1 MRRLSA
7 SLMCVLVLSLT
18 ACADW
23 AGAESADDGKEID
36 VVIHPERDDNGDL
49 VPVKKTIDEWKAE
62 LSDTEFYILR
72 EKGTERAFTG
82 RYHDSK
88 KDGVYCCAGC
98 GLALYDS
105 KTKFDSGTG
114 WPSYYEAYA
123 PDHVGENED
132 LSHGM
137 RRVEIVC
144 ARCDGHLGHVFPD
157 GPRPTGMRHCVN
169 GYSLKF
175 IEREV
180 YEAKKAELQAESG
193 DSQETNADTAEA
205 AADS

>member
-1 MRRLSA
+1 M
-7 SLMCVLVLSLT
+7 T
-18 ACADW
+18 ACADY
-23 AGAESADDGKEID
+23 AGAGAADDDGKEIN
-36 VVIHPERDDNGDL
+36 VVINPERDEDGKL
-49 VPVKKTIDEWKAE
+49 VPVEKTAEQWKEE
-62 LSDTEFYILR
+62 LSDFEYYVLR

-88 KDGVYCCAGC
+88 QDGVYVCAGC
-98 GLALYDS
+98 HVPLYDS

-114 WPSYYEAYA
+114 WPSYYEAIV

-157 GPRPTGMRHCVN
+157 GPKPTGMRHCVN
-169 GYSLKF
+169 GTSLRF
-175 IEREV
+175 IERE
-180 YEAKKAELQAESG
+180 EFEKLTAKAEGA
-193 DSQETNADTAEA
+193 TAGE
-205 AADS
+205 